1 MKKIKHPWRSAATA
15 LLAVASAGT
24 TATAHAQEKM
34 SYSLFG
40 TVGAAVSNRDYA
52 YQRHIDSNGTLERDS
67 VLGGQVDVQFTP
79 EWSATLQAKVAPSI
93 KRENRWDITPSWAF
107 VSWRPNNDWLLRAG
121 KLRIPLYLASE
132 NLDVG
137 QSYDFARLPTD
148 MYSISPT
155 SDVIGLFITRSWAV
169 GDADLSVDAYSGQA
183 RIWNRFYTRDTGAK
197 YDVFK
202 TKVSGLVLTWRADET
217 MLRLGLH
224 HADTEPRGSTV
235 FYETAVYN
243 PMGPGLGYY
252 TPSGIAPKI
261 VNDIVTVGVDQKLP
275 GNWRVMGE
283 LGRSFQHKTDFGQ
296 NTLGGYVA
304 VLKNMDR
311 WTPYVYASSLKSLGA
326 PERLH
331 EALTQSSVPA
341 YIPGADIINAGQRQ
355 LADGVPFYDQHSL
368 ALGTSFALTPR
379 SKLKAEWLRT
389 WVDKGSIMVDSQG
402 TGQAVHDETIDV
414 LSLSYSFAF

>member
-1 MKKIKHPWRSAATA
+1 MKKIKHPWRSAAMA
-15 LLAVASAGT
+15 LLAVASAG
-24 TATAHAQEKM
+24 AAQAQEKM

-52 YQRHIDSNGTLERDS
+52 YQRHIDSGGTLERDS

-79 EWSATLQAKVAPSI
+79 EWSATWQAKLAPSM
-93 KRENRWDITPSWAF
+93 REDNRWDLRTSWAF
-107 VSWRPNNDWLLRAG
+107 VSWRPNNDWLVRFG

-155 SDVIGLFITRSWAV
+155 SDVTGLFVTRNWAL
-169 GDADLSVDAYSGQA
+169 GDSDLSLDAYTGEA
-183 RIWNRFYTRDTGAK
+183 RIWNRFYTRDAGVD

-202 TKVSGLVLTWRADET
+202 TKVSGVVVTWRSDET
-217 MLRLGLH
+217 VLRLGWH
-224 HADTEPRGSTV
+224 HADTEPRGSTQ
-235 FYETAVYN
+235 FYQTAEYSAL
-243 PMGPGLGYY
+243 PFGMGGYY
-252 TPSGIAPKI
+252 LPSGISPKI

-275 GNWRVMGE
+275 NNWRVMGE
-283 LGRSFQHKTDFGQ
+283 LGRSFQRKTDFGQ
-296 NTLGGYVA
+296 NTVGGYVA
-304 VLKNMDR
+304 VLKNLDR
-311 WTPYVYASSLKSLGA
+311 WTPYAYASALKSVGA
-326 PERLH
+326 PKRLH
-331 EALTQSSVPA
+331 EALSQSSVPA
-341 YIPGADIINAGQRQ
+341 ILPQADTLNAVQRQ

-368 ALGTSFALTPR
+368 AIGTSFALTPR
-379 SKLKAEWLRT
+379 SKVKAEWLRT

-402 TGQAVHDETIDV
+402 TGPAVHDETIDV